1 MTEAAWDLSQPQ
13 AENSKP
19 NPPWPDNSTHGKLA
33 QGLILTMGPTKTLS
47 PLWNWF
53 SPQSPDRQVSV
64 RIFWVIFKHVYKN
77 SARIFIAEITNC
89 CLPSGFSLAQGD
101 EDEDER
107 EAVGNDFVIPSL
119 RDYEKEKEILHARSK
134 RPTHFYG
141 HVTRQDDDASEGN
154 KKRTGIKMRPPKP
167 RWGGGGSDNDYWG
180 KGR

>member
-33 QGLILTMGPTKTLS
+33 EGLILTMGPTKTLS

-53 SPQSPDRQVSV
+53 SRQSPDRQVSV

-89 CLPSGFSLAQGD
+89 CLPSGFSLGQGD
-101 EDEDER
+101 EDEDESD
-107 EAVGNDFVIPSL
+107 AVGNDFVIPSL
-119 RDYEKEKEILHARSK
+119 RDYEKEKEILNARSK
-134 RPTHFYG
+134 RPSHFYG

-154 KKRTGIKMRPPKP
+154 KKLTGIKMRPPKP
-167 RWGGGGSDNDYWG
+167 RWGGEW
-180 KGR
+180 

>member
-1 MTEAAWDLSQPQ
+1 MTETAWDFSQPQ

-53 SPQSPDRQVSV
+53 SRQSPDRQVSV
-64 RIFWVIFKHVYKN
+64 PIFWVIFKHVYKN

-89 CLPSGFSLAQGD
+89 CLPSGFSLGQGD
-101 EDEDER
+101 EDEDES

-119 RDYEKEKEILHARSK
+119 RDYEKEKEILNARSK
-134 RPTHFYG
+134 RPSHFYG

-154 KKRTGIKMRPPKP
+154 KKLTGIKMRPPKP
-167 RWGGGGSDNDYWG
+167 RWGGSDNDYWG